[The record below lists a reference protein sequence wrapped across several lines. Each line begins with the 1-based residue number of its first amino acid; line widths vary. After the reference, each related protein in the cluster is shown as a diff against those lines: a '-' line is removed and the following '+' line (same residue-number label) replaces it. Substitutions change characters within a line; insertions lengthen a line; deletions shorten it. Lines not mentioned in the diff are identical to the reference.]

1 MRWHYTNLSDDYPQK
16 PDICLVETSDEYR
29 LMWYNQ
35 RNQWWYDCDTDEP
48 YAEDTK
54 NFKWIYLDDILEN
67 ME

>member
-1 MRWHYTNLSDDYPQK
+1 MKWHYTNLSDDYPRK
-16 PDICLVETSDEYR
+16 HDVCLVETSDDYR

-48 YAEDTK
+48 YAENTR

-67 ME
+67 IE